1 MSFGSMEDL
10 LQTYEC
16 CNYSC
21 CITPR
26 ITCRGRK
33 DNMKK
38 IYIILMIVLFSFV
51 FISAIQQK
59 IKVTLFSV
67 RITERVDREK
77 ILKEFTDLTE
87 KYKLEI
93 RRIDL

>member
-1 MSFGSMEDL
+1 
-10 LQTYEC
+10 
-16 CNYSC
+16 
-21 CITPR
+21 
-26 ITCRGRK
+26 
-33 DNMKK
+33 MKK
-38 IYIILMIVLFSFV
+38 IYIILMIVLFSFL

-77 ILKEFTDLTE
+77 ILKEFTDLAE